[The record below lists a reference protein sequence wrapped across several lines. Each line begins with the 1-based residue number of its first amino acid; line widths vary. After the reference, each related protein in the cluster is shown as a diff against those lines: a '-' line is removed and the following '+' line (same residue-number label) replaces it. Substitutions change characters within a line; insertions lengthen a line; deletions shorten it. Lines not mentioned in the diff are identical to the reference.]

1 MGWPGDSPRQTPCFF
16 CRSSSHLGLAWLLY
30 RLRRCRSS
38 DPDFWNRSESSQR
51 PFWFLR
57 RGRCVGQGRAQC
69 CGMPSA
75 CVNTLIHPPHRDRR
89 PKMPTPPPLHRPKSG
104 IVGSRPRVNPVW
116 HEWLSPLTPLVS
128 VEHFITAARV
138 VDRCRHHC
146 RIAIPGWLCLRDCQ
160 RCLDRIRCTLVALA
174 RGVPGAVCSAHDKA
188 QPRICMT
195 PGGAYLALA
204 TPSQEIVTAML
215 AGSSCPVAELG
226 GIQPRLP
233 HTIGAERPHEDGSS
247 RSARTRRLF
256 PVATRFMTLL
266 VAASV
271 PFGSQRIVFPCEAPC
286 TLLGIIWTHASGCV
300 W

>member
-1 MGWPGDSPRQTPCFF
+1 
-16 CRSSSHLGLAWLLY
+16 
-30 RLRRCRSS
+30 
-38 DPDFWNRSESSQR
+38 
-51 PFWFLR
+51 
-57 RGRCVGQGRAQC
+57 
-69 CGMPSA
+69 
-75 CVNTLIHPPHRDRR
+75 
-89 PKMPTPPPLHRPKSG
+89 MPTPPPLHRPKSG

-138 VDRCRHHC
+138 VD
-146 RIAIPGWLCLRDCQ
+146 
-160 RCLDRIRCTLVALA
+160 
-174 RGVPGAVCSAHDKA
+174 SAHDKA

-233 HTIGAERPHEDGSS
+233 HTIGAEGPHEDGSS